1 MSTSRS
7 TGKRRWKIGAAVL
20 VGSLIVGG
28 GAAVLT
34 APSWASE
41 TAFSSE
47 PTLRPALSEPIP
59 KEIRFTATPA
69 EGAVGVNPGETP
81 VVKAENADITSVQLR
96 PEGSEE
102 SVEGNLSED
111 KRTWTAAQ
119 RLQFNTAYTFAITLT
134 DSTGHEVKEQRTF
147 HTVKPANEAD
157 ARIYPLDGADMGIGQ
172 PIEINFSEP
181 VLNKDAVEAAINVT
195 STSGQDGAFYWISDT
210 KARYRPKEFWKPNS
224 SITVEMNLFGVDF
237 GNGMIGNAD
246 ITSGFTTHNKRVA
259 VVDNVTKTM
268 KVFIDGKHV
277 RSFPVTLGTKE
288 WPSLEGYQVVM
299 EQYAR
304 TQFRAETIGLD
315 KDDDFYYKPVMVNH
329 ASRLTNG
336 GVFVHEALPAAQP
349 VLGKQN
355 VSHGC
360 IGMSP
365 EGAKYF
371 YDTFGPGDLVKVENT
386 NHGPMFVWD
395 GYGGWN
401 MTWEQWTSNYIQKLT
416 E

>member
-1 MSTSRS
+1 MSTKNG
-7 TGKRRWKIGAAVL
+7 TGKRRWKIGVAVL
-20 VGSLIVGG
+20 VGVLVAGG
-28 GAAVLT
+28 GAAALT
-34 APSWASE
+34 APSWAGG
-41 TAFSSE
+41 TAFAAE
-47 PTLRPALSEPIP
+47 PSLRPALSGQIA
-59 KEIRFTATPA
+59 KEIRFSATPA
-69 EGAVGVNPGETP
+69 RDATGINPADAPVITSENANISSVELRAEGA
-81 VVKAENADITSVQLR
+81 ADSVD
-96 PEGSEE
+96 GK
-102 SVEGNLSED
+102 LSGD
-111 KRTWTAAQ
+111 KRTWSATEP
-119 RLQFNTAYTFAITLT
+119 LVFNTEYSFDITLT
-134 DSTGHEVKEQRTF
+134 DSTGHQVQEQRTF

-157 ARIYPLDGADMGIGQ
+157 GRIYPLDGADMGIGQ

-181 VLNKDAVEAAINVT
+181 VTNKEDVEKAIKVT
-195 STSGQDGAFYWISDT
+195 STSGQTGAFYWISDT

-237 GNGMIGNAD
+237 GNAMIGNAD
-246 ITSGFTTHNKRVA
+246 VSSSFTTHNKRVA
-259 VVDNVTKTM
+259 MVDNKTKTM
-268 KVFIDGKHV
+268 KIYLDGKYV

-299 EQYAR
+299 DQYAR
-304 TQFRAETIGLD
+304 TEFRAETIGLD
-315 KDDDFYYKPVMVNH
+315 KDDDFYYKPVMVNN

-349 VLGKQN
+349 VLGKTN

-401 MTWEQWTSNYIQKLT
+401 MSWDEWTSNFIQPLT
-416 E
+416 D

>member
-1 MSTSRS
+1 MNTTSG

-20 VGSLIVGG
+20 VGVLVAGG
-28 GAAVLT
+28 GAAALT
-34 APSWASE
+34 APSWAGD
-41 TAFSSE
+41 TAFAAE
-47 PTLRPALSEPIP
+47 PTLRPALSGQIA
-59 KEIRFTATPA
+59 KDIRFNATPA
-69 EGAVGVNPGETP
+69 KDATGINPAETP
-81 VVKAENADITSVQLR
+81 MVTAENASITSVELR
-96 PEGSEE
+96 ADGGEAAVDGELS
-102 SVEGNLSED
+102 GN
-111 KRTWTAAQ
+111 KRTWTATE
-119 RLQFNTAYTFAITLT
+119 RLAFNTAYTFNITLS
-134 DSTGHEVKEQRTF
+134 DSTGHQVQEQRSF

-172 PIEINFSEP
+172 PVEINFSEP
-181 VLNKDAVEAAINVT
+181 VVNKDAVEKAIKVT

-210 KARYRPKEFWKPNS
+210 KARYRPQEFWKPNS
-224 SITVEMNLFGVDF
+224 SITVEMDLFGVDF

-246 ITSGFTTHNKRVA
+246 VASGFTTHNKRAA
-259 VVDNVTKTM
+259 VVDNNTKTM
-268 KVFIDGKHV
+268 KIYIDGKYV

-304 TQFRAETIGLD
+304 TEFRAETIGLD
-315 KDDDFYYKPVMVNH
+315 KGDDFYYKPVKVNN

-349 VLGKQN
+349 ILGKIN

-365 EGAKYF
+365 EGAQYF
-371 YDTFGPGDLVKVENT
+371 YDTFDPGDLVKVENT

-401 MTWEQWTSNYIQKLT
+401 MSWDEWTSNFIQPLT
-416 E
+416 D